1 KLAKRIHYSK
11 SLRVALEE
19 ICNNMEVKY
28 KTIKHPVATRWNTH
42 TVMLQSMIALCGPLA
57 TLADDHKGLTKL
69 SAEEWKVLVGLED
82 VLRPFL
88 ILTKRFEDK
97 SRPLLHEFIPA
108 LDIATR
114 NLEKVIQM
122 AAHLP
127 VIHMAA
133 ARGLVVVDK
142 YYAKTDDSLMYR
154 LAMSEFLSYPFV
166 VNNNKIISYAS
177 ET

>member
-1 KLAKRIHYSK
+1 
-11 SLRVALEE
+11 
-19 ICNNMEVKY
+19 
-28 KTIKHPVATRWNTH
+28 
-42 TVMLQSMIALCGPLA
+42 
-57 TLADDHKGLTKL
+57 
-69 SAEEWKVLVGLED
+69 
-82 VLRPFL
+82 
-88 ILTKRFEDK
+88 
-97 SRPLLHEFIPA
+97 
-108 LDIATR
+108 
-114 NLEKVIQM
+114 M

-127 VIHMAA
+127 VIRMAA

>member
-1 KLAKRIHYSK
+1 
-11 SLRVALEE
+11 
-19 ICNNMEVKY
+19 M
-28 KTIKHPVATRWNTH
+28 
-42 TVMLQSMIALCGPLA
+42 
-57 TLADDHKGLTKL
+57 
-69 SAEEWKVLVGLED
+69 
-82 VLRPFL
+82 
-88 ILTKRFEDK
+88 
-97 SRPLLHEFIPA
+97 HEFIPA

-114 NLEKVIQM
+114 NLEKVIRM

-127 VIHMAA
+127 VIRMAA